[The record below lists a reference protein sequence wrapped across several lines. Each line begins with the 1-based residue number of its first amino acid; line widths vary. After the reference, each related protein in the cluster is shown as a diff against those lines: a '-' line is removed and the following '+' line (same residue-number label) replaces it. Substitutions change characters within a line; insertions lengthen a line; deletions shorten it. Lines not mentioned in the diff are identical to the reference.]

1 MSDKKS
7 NQSADLEANLAKIAN
22 AKPRR
27 RSRKDNIYER
37 FITRV
42 ENVDSSDN
50 NTNREQA
57 NVNDGR
63 LAPLK
68 PLKNADKLSSY
79 EPLSAAELELFA
91 SQQDESRQQSSLQG
105 TNASSTGVNLDFSD
119 ENESLGKSRAAI
131 ADINDSSNTEA
142 DDDYTDEANNP
153 TARETSLFSSAAPLD
168 DANQISESYKSYEKN
183 EILDIQSLDID
194 DIATQSSTKLIP
206 TKDKKLASSKKPLI
220 IGMIVGSL
228 LIAAVVL
235 TLIFTGFLS
244 TNTSTEPALPT
255 NAGTPKSNND
265 SSGNKVATASN
276 TSDASNQSTVDTQ
289 TSVPS
294 TGNKDLDNKN
304 TAKNTQ
310 GADGQSTA
318 ATTNNSENESASE
331 PAITYED
338 FREESQSTLFRE
350 TND

>member
-7 NQSADLEANLAKIAN
+7 NQSTDLEANLAKIAN

-42 ENVDSSDN
+42 ENVDSADSDGY
-50 NTNREQA
+50 REQA
-57 NVNDGR
+57 NGEGR

-91 SQQDESRQQSSLQG
+91 SQQDDWQQEANLQG
-105 TNASSTGVNLDFSD
+105 INASSTSVHLDFSD
-119 ENESLGKSRAAI
+119 ENDDYADKANNTTARDSASFSPIESLDK
-131 ADINDSSNTEA
+131 
-142 DDDYTDEANNP
+142 
-153 TARETSLFSSAAPLD
+153 APL
-168 DANQISESYKSYEKN
+168 NSTKQSYDNVEDLDQEKIN
-183 EILDIQSLDID
+183 ID
-194 DIATQSSTKLIP
+194 DLSAQSPTKLIP
-206 TKDKKLASSKKPLI
+206 AKNTKLASSKKPLI

-244 TNTSTEPALPT
+244 TTPPATDSDTS
-255 NAGTPKSNND
+255 NGS
-265 SSGNKVATASN
+265 NKVNAANN
-276 TSDASNQSTVDTQ
+276 TPNASNQPTVDSQ
-289 TSVPS
+289 TSIPS
-294 TGNKDLDNKN
+294 TDKKN

-310 GADGQSTA
+310 AADGQPKA
-318 ATTNNSENESASE
+318 VTTNDSENESASE

-338 FREESQSTLFRE
+338 FRQESQSTLFRE

>member
-50 NTNREQA
+50 NTHREQA
-57 NVNDGR
+57 NVNDGK

-91 SQQDESRQQSSLQG
+91 SQQDEFRQQKSSLQG
-105 TNASSTGVNLDFSD
+105 TNATSTGVNLDFSD
-119 ENESLGKSRAAI
+119 ENESLGKSRVAI

-142 DDDYTDEANNP
+142 DDDYADEANN
-153 TARETSLFSSAAPLD
+153 TIAREASSFSNTAPLN
-168 DANQISESYKSYEKN
+168 DANRISESYEKN
-183 EILDIQSLDID
+183 ESIDIKSLDID
-194 DIATQSSTKLIP
+194 DIATQSSTILIP
-206 TKDKKLASSKKPLI
+206 AKDKKLASSKKPLI

-244 TNTSTEPALPT
+244 TNTSTEPALPI

-276 TSDASNQSTVDTQ
+276 TAEASNQSTVDAQ

>member
-119 ENESLGKSRAAI
+119 ENESLGKSRVAI

-142 DDDYTDEANNP
+142 DDDYAYEGNNP
-153 TARETSLFSSAAPLD
+153 TARETSSFSSTAPLN
-168 DANQISESYKSYEKN
+168 DANRISESSKKN
-183 EILDIQSLDID
+183 ESIDIKSIDID
-194 DIATQSSTKLIP
+194 DIATQSSTILIP
-206 TKDKKLASSKKPLI
+206 AKDKKLASSKKPLI
-220 IGMIVGSL
+220 IGMVVGSL

-244 TNTSTEPALPT
+244 TNTSTEPVLPT

-265 SSGNKVATASN
+265 SSGNKVNAESN
-276 TSDASNQSTVDTQ
+276 TPDASNQSTVDAR

-294 TGNKDLDNKN
+294 TGNKNLDNKN

-310 GADGQSTA
+310 GANGQSTA

>member
-91 SQQDESRQQSSLQG
+91 SQQDELRQQSSLQG

-142 DDDYTDEANNP
+142 E
-153 TARETSLFSSAAPLD
+153 D
-168 DANQISESYKSYEKN
+168 DANRISESYESSKIN
-183 EILDIQSLDID
+183 ESLDID

-206 TKDKKLASSKKPLI
+206 VKDKKRASSKKPLI

-244 TNTSTEPALPT
+244 TNTSTEPALPA
-255 NAGTPKSNND
+255 NAGTPKSNSD
-265 SSGNKVATASN
+265 SRGNKVATASN
-276 TSDASNQSTVDTQ
+276 TPDASNQSTVDAQ
-289 TSVPS
+289 TSIPS

-310 GADGQSTA
+310 GVNGQSTA

>member
-57 NVNDGR
+57 NVNDGK

-91 SQQDESRQQSSLQG
+91 SQQDELQQQSSLQG

-119 ENESLGKSRAAI
+119 ENESLGKSRVAI

-142 DDDYTDEANNP
+142 DDDYADEANN
-153 TARETSLFSSAAPLD
+153 TIAREASSFSSTAPLN
-168 DANQISESYKSYEKN
+168 DANRISESYEKN
-183 EILDIQSLDID
+183 ESIDIKSLDID
-194 DIATQSSTKLIP
+194 DIATQSSTILIP
-206 TKDKKLASSKKPLI
+206 AKDKKLASSKKPLI

-255 NAGTPKSNND
+255 NASTPKSNND

-276 TSDASNQSTVDTQ
+276 TAEASNQSTVDAQ

>member
-91 SQQDESRQQSSLQG
+91 SQQDELQQQSGLQG
-105 TNASSTGVNLDFSD
+105 TNATSTGVNLDFSD

-168 DANQISESYKSYEKN
+168 DANQISESYESYEKN

-194 DIATQSSTKLIP
+194 DIATQSSTILIP
-206 TKDKKLASSKKPLI
+206 AKDKKLASSKKPLI